1 MRSADHDFM
10 MRKSTTYVMFALSM
24 LMEKHSEGQ
33 RALHCVFVDL
43 EQALYDRVPGKEL
56 KYCMRHWPRVV
67 LSSVHEAGA
76 GHV

>member
-33 RALHCVFVDL
+33 RAGVPPKGGYQLFFSKANLTLLYKCFTKIILVDGRQNL
-43 EQALYDRVPGKEL
+43 F
-56 KYCMRHWPRVV
+56 
-67 LSSVHEAGA
+67 
-76 GHV
+76 